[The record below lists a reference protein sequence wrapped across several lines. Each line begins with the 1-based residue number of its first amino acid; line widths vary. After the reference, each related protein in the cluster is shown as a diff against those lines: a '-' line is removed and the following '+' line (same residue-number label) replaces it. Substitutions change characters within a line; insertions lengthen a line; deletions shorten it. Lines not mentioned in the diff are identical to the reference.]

1 MKGAVTPADEH
12 PLEESVEELATLVFH
27 NLNDAAESLSPEE
40 RAAYRDA
47 EDSVVEARRHAE
59 TKEGLLRIK

>member
-1 MKGAVTPADEH
+1 MPEDSQTSDETQK
-12 PLEESVEELATLVFH
+12 LATLVFH
-27 NLNDAAESLSPEE
+27 SLSDAAESLPPEE
-40 RAAYRDA
+40 QAAYRDA

>member
-1 MKGAVTPADEH
+1 MPADDH
-12 PLEESVEELATLVFH
+12 PPDEAVEELATLVFH
-27 NLNDAAESLSPEE
+27 NLNEAAESLPPEE
-40 RAAYRDA
+40 QAAYRDA